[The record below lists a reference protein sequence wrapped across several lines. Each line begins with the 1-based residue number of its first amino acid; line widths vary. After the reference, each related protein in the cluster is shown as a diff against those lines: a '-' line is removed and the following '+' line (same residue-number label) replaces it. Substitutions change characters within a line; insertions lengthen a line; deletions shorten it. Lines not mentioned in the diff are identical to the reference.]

1 MTEELVILVSQE
13 LQDLG
18 SDLPKSFCKLFLR
31 RLEALGCPVTEEEES
46 FALAFAARKTEVEIL
61 DYCHIDLIPAVL
73 YPLLCDRAAGRYL
86 YDRKQMR
93 KLEVD
98 TLDLSGAFSSLT
110 EGDMTVSFSSGTS
123 DSEKLDQLLQMMMA
137 SGKEQ
142 LKCYRKVKF

>member
-1 MTEELVILVSQE
+1 M
-13 LQDLG
+13 
-18 SDLPKSFCKLFLR
+18 
-31 RLEALGCPVTEEEES
+31 
-46 FALAFAARKTEVEIL
+46 

-86 YDRKQMR
+86 YDRKQMG

-123 DSEKLDQLLQMMMA
+123 DSEKLDQLLQMMMV

>member
-1 MTEELVILVSQE
+1 M
-13 LQDLG
+13 G
-18 SDLPKSFCKLFLR
+18 
-31 RLEALGCPVTEEEES
+31 
-46 FALAFAARKTEVEIL
+46 
-61 DYCHIDLIPAVL
+61 
-73 YPLLCDRAAGRYL
+73 
-86 YDRKQMR
+86 

-98 TLDLSGAFSSLT
+98 KLELSGAFSSLT